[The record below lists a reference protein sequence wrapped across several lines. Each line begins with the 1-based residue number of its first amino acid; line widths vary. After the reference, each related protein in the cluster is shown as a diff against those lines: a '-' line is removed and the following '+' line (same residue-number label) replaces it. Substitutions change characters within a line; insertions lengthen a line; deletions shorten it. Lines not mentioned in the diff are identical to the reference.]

1 MTTPNA
7 IHPVHLTVIIL
18 FLVTALICVLFII
31 NKMRNKKGP
40 KLLEKEK
47 YTSTMN
53 GKMVEIKSA
62 DSSIFNIWPYV
73 SKLKAAKIVSNKIK
87 ERELIYK
94 VYRDPNEEF
103 EHILLA
109 TEKENNYVAL
119 IINRNKKKM
128 IGYSMVD
135 SNENYNLA

>member
-1 MTTPNA
+1 MTTLNA